1 MLFVILIEVLL
12 EEMDQVALNS
22 CKISPVLIHKHNLQ
36 SEVQVS
42 MTLEQLQVRN
52 SCC

>member
-1 MLFVILIEVLL
+1 MFFVIFIKVLL

-22 CKISPVLIHKHNLQ
+22 CKVSPVLIHKHNLQ
-36 SEVQVS
+36 SEVQVY
-42 MTLEQLQVRN
+42 MNLEQLQVRN